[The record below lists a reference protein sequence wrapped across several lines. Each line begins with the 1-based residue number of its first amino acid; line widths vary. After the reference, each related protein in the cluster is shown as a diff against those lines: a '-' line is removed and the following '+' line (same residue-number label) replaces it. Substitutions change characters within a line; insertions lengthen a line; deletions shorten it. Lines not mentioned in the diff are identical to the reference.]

1 MNNEVVKKLD
11 IKELRKICQE
21 SKEGWIH
28 RNWFDKN
35 VTRKISIYITYLMI
49 KLKLTPNQITF
60 LTLIIGIVGGIF
72 IATGDEIY
80 WLLGFLLLYFSVI
93 LDAVDGE
100 LARFYNKVSELG
112 RYLDLFVGYILHK
125 YILLTI
131 SIGIYVQ
138 SNEILALILGTLCI
152 IFTSL
157 SAENNLYKW
166 MITYEYLAKSNI
178 TLNLA
183 KSKHKSST
191 NLFINKSLLNKLE
204 EHVFR
209 SIFDYCCGFS
219 ISWLIMGILDIILR
233 EIIIWNSSISF
244 KFLFL
249 ITYTIAMAFGCI
261 RNHII
266 LIKYVKNF

>member
-1 MNNEVVKKLD
+1 MNNGVKKIE
-11 IKELRKICQE
+11 IKELKKICQE

-35 VTRKISIYITYLMI
+35 ITRKISIYITYLMI
-49 KLKLTPNQITF
+49 RLKLTPNQVTI
-60 LTLIIGIVGGIF
+60 LTLIVGIVGGIL
-72 IATGDEIY
+72 IATGDKIY
-80 WLLGFLLLYFSVI
+80 WLLGFLLLYFGVI

-100 LARFYNKVSELG
+100 LARLYHKVGELG

-138 SNEILALILGTLCI
+138 SDEILALILGTLCI
-152 IFTSL
+152 IFISL

-166 MITYEYLAKSNI
+166 MITYEYLAKSKT

-183 KSKHKSST
+183 ESKYGDNT
-191 NLFINKSLLNKLE
+191 NTFIKSLLNKLE

-209 SIFDYCCGFS
+209 SIFDYCYGFS
-219 ISWLIMGILDIILR
+219 ISWLLIGILDVIYG
-233 EIIIWNSSISF
+233 EVIIWNSLISF

-249 ITYTIAMAFGCI
+249 IIYTIAMAFGCI

-266 LIKYVKNF
+266 SIKYITKSF